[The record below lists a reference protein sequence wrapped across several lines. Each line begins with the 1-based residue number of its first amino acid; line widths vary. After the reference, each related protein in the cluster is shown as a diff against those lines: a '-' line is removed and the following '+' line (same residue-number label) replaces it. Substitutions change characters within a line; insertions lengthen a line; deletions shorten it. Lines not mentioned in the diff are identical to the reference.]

1 MLFKKK
7 RKTKEELSK
16 LSLDSLAK
24 AIQEK
29 GIEPVKKLA
38 QEHPYRMIFQKV
50 KNPEEFQ
57 ARSLALHYSM
67 TGDYYKA
74 IEHADKGLKINSES
88 AYLFYIKGRS
98 EGDIGLFAEGIKDL
112 TEAIRLEPNY
122 ADAFVER
129 GYIREKMGDVG
140 VGGFWDDYDTA
151 LTIEPSIV
159 LPHGYR
165 RARGVRLL
173 YAVKPQ
179 PKEEDIQK
187 LRDAIIQS
195 GYFKFFQSGD
205 VYLLPLHPEEVGDPE
220 WGIKITYPETRFL
233 INPNDS
239 QRFYEELFDKVFDL
253 VKEFLNSRGY
263 KLVGYYYDIPFTWWP
278 NAPTK
283 EAALI
288 PIPEL
293 KLKEKKLD

>member
-7 RKTKEELSK
+7 RKPKEELLK
-16 LSLDSLAK
+16 PLLDSLAK

-38 QEHPYRMIFQKV
+38 KEYPDRMIFQKV

-57 ARSLALHYSM
+57 ARSLALHYSNV
-67 TGDYYKA
+67 GDYYKA
-74 IEHADKGLKINSES
+74 IEYADKGLKINPES

-112 TEAIRLEPNY
+112 SEAIRLEPNY

-140 VGGFWDDYDTA
+140 VGGCWDDYDTA

-159 LPHGYR
+159 LPGGYR
-165 RARGVRLL
+165 RARGVKLL
-173 YAVKPQ
+173 YYVKPQ

-195 GYFKFFQSGD
+195 GYFQFFKSGD
-205 VYLLPLHPEEVGDPE
+205 VHLLPTGVGDTME
-220 WGIKITYPETRFL
+220 IKVFYPETRFL

-263 KLVGYYYDIPFTWWP
+263 KLVGYSHEVVFRILHT
-278 NAPTK
+278 
-283 EAALI
+283 EADLI
-288 PIPEL
+288 PMPKL
-293 KLKEKKLD
+293 KLKKKKLD